1 MQKSGNSNRCCAV
14 PIVRHAARR
23 CPSQCRPERL
33 LDVSGKRIDH
43 SAFVITLVCPE
54 EAAGR
59 VCLPHSDE
67 VRLAWC
73 VANISPLKRS
83 RPRRASSR
91 FPFRATKR
99 SSRRHVVGTMINYR
113 SGRRV
118 ETEATVECG
127 SPNTASPAAQF
138 GIGAAR
144 RAMLAMR
151 YTGTKQSPQSPRQAE
166 CMAGST
172 LSPPTGT
179 TNKTRIGGIFSGRR
193 AKVACREVGLEPQM

>member
-151 YTGTKQSPQSPRQAE
+151 YTGTKQSPQSLDRRNAWRAPPCPRQPGPRTKLELAAYFPGE
-166 CMAGST
+166 ERTLHAG
-172 LSPPTGT
+172 
-179 TNKTRIGGIFSGRR
+179 KW
-193 AKVACREVGLEPQM
+193 V